1 MGFLHPRTMAEAED
15 PTPEQEIA
23 TARQAL
29 AQGDLVHALHHV
41 GCALASNPMQPE
53 WMAMLNQVIG
63 AAPDPMKLADVGAN
77 PSYIDAAN
85 KAYILAWMRRW
96 EEALDLIT
104 DVAEVRPDIPY
115 MLWCEWWL
123 SQPGML
129 QSMTLDSIM
138 RGIAVDI
145 LKIASS
151 CPVPIP
157 KDDPR
162 RPNLESGARVLAQI
176 RAAHPAEGMLWFGS
190 SMVARRLGAPE
201 EALGF
206 AQHAYQIDPSW
217 KSAIGVANALKDGK
231 QFDQAA
237 KWFRKALDHDKDDVS
252 AHLDLGDMFLD
263 LTRYDEALRE
273 YDLAMRKQPDHP
285 WAQASSYYTRWK
297 QHPGDLNHRL
307 ALIRLTEGDTRNDR
321 ARQLCDLID
330 PPRLYVNRLP
340 NPADASANAL
350 DDILQQ
356 MFYNPAEHFGSTVK
370 LEMSHVESPSVVA
383 GFWLQMEMWGLQVGF
398 DYQVRTVQEPDPRQP
413 KTAVPFA
420 LWSWDGG
427 QPRPNVPR
435 PNPNVVRAIHDLAS
449 EPFSMDLWWPAAER
463 TAHQL
468 GGAGAIRDVL
478 ATMVFPPR
486 PPGSNWKV
494 LPWTQRCQVAC
505 ALVIAA
511 MGPGWIG
518 TPRQQ
523 ALYAL
528 LYGPTDWS
536 TGAAIVA
543 VSTLARRDPMVRGE
557 IVQAFGWL
565 LGQIPKE
572 GFCCWELPLV
582 QCWLNLGDLDD
593 STRTTLEAHKARI
606 FDNQVGVST
615 VHLCQIEAKKFDQA
629 AEMDRAQQAAQQIA
643 AGGGGDPDPLV
654 FPGQKVPRLSDYVGL
669 MKAMQTGN
677 MMGALGKYG
686 LDMMGYA
693 AVATAWGGKLAADAT
708 LNAKFAAMMAR

>member
-1 MGFLHPRTMAEAED
+1 MAHDDD

-29 AQGDLVHALHHV
+29 AKGDLPHALHHV
-41 GCALASNPMQPE
+41 GCALAANPMQAE
-53 WMAMLNQVIG
+53 WMGLLNQVIG
-63 AAPDPMKLADVGAN
+63 AAPDPLKLAEVGEN
-77 PSYIDAAN
+77 PSYVDAAN
-85 KAYILAWMRRW
+85 RAYILAWVRRW

-115 MLWCEWWL
+115 MLWAEWWL

-138 RGIAVDI
+138 RGIVVDI

-151 CPVPIP
+151 CPAPTP

-162 RPNLESGARVLAQI
+162 LPTLESGKRILDAI
-176 RAAHPAEGMLWFGS
+176 RAVHGNEGMLWFGG
-190 SMVARRLGAPE
+190 SMVARRLALTD
-201 EALGF
+201 EALAL
-206 AQHAYQIDPSW
+206 AQHAYKIDPSW
-217 KSAIGVANALKDGK
+217 KSAIGVANALRDGK
-231 QFDQAA
+231 RIDDAA
-237 KWFRKALDHDKDDVS
+237 RWFRKALDHDKTDVS

-263 LTRYDEALRE
+263 ADRYDEALRE
-273 YDLAMRKQPDHP
+273 YDAAMKKEPDHP
-285 WAQASSYYTRWK
+285 WALASSYYTRWK
-297 QHPGDLNHRL
+297 QNPQDLNHRI
-307 ALIRLTEGDTRNDR
+307 ALIRLTEGSERNQR

-340 NPADASANAL
+340 HPADASANAL

-398 DYQVRTVQEPDPRQP
+398 DYQVREVQEPDPRVP
-413 KTAVPFA
+413 KTQVPFA
-420 LWSWDGG
+420 LWSWEGG

-435 PNPNVVRAIHDLAS
+435 PNPKVVNAIHHMAG
-449 EPFSMDLWWPAAER
+449 EPFALDLWWPAAER
-463 TAHQL
+463 VAQQL
-468 GGAGAIRDVL
+468 GGSGAIRDVL

-494 LPWTQRCQVAC
+494 LPWVQRAQVAC
-505 ALVIAA
+505 ALVIAQ
-511 MGPGWIG
+511 MGGGQGWTG
-518 TPRQQ
+518 SPRQQ

-528 LYGPTDWS
+528 LYGPTDWM

-543 VSTLARRDPMVRGE
+543 LHALAQKDPAIRGE
-557 IVQAFGWL
+557 VAQAFGWMI
-565 LGQIPKE
+565 GQIPKE

-582 QCWLNLGDLDD
+582 ACWLNLPDLDD
-593 STRTTLEAHKARI
+593 VTRKRLEDHKARI
-606 FDNQVGVST
+606 FGNQVGVST
-615 VHLCQIEAKKFDQA
+615 VHLCQIEAKKFDH
-629 AEMDRAQQAAQQIA
+629 AEETAKAQQAAQQLA
-643 AGGGGDPDPLV
+643 QGGGGDPDPTV
-654 FPGQKVPRLSDYVGL
+654 FPGQRVAKLSDYVGL